1 VGLKIAAGLVVAT
14 LVTVSDTG
22 EAARTQAF
30 HGARH
35 TSVTVSGTGA
45 GYLRA
50 HQLAGGGFAEPG
62 GTASVELT
70 AWAVL
75 GLRAVG
81 SSPRGGTLAYLQAH
95 DGELTNATDLELAA
109 MAETVLGAPPKQ
121 LLARIERLQRPSGA
135 IGSNVNSTI
144 WGILALHQAAR
155 RAPRAAVRYLLR
167 RQDRSG
173 GWSWYP
179 GGQPDSNDTAAAV
192 EALRAA
198 GVRGKPIRR
207 GLAYL
212 HGLQRRDGGFELTR
226 GRGSDAQSTA
236 WAIQA
241 FLAAGRPAPRGAQ
254 RYLRRMR
261 RSDGSFRYST
271 RYVTTPVWVTAQ
283 VLPALARR
291 PFPL

>member
-1 VGLKIAAGLVVAT
+1 MGLKLAAALVVAT

-22 EAARTQAF
+22 KAVRTQAV
-30 HGARH
+30 HEARD
-35 TSVTVSGTGA
+35 TSVTVSGTGTS
-45 GYLRA
+45 YLRA

-62 GTASVELT
+62 GAPSVQLT

-75 GLRAVG
+75 GLRSAG
-81 SSPRGGTLAYLQAH
+81 SSPRAGALAYLQAH
-95 DGELTNATDLELAA
+95 DDELASATDLELAA

-121 LLARIERLQRPSGA
+121 LLARIERLERRNGA
-135 IGSNVNSTI
+135 IGPNVNSTI
-144 WGILALHQAAR
+144 WGILALRQAGR
-155 RAPRAAVRYLLR
+155 RVPKPAVRYLLR
-167 RQDRSG
+167 RQGQSG
-173 GWSWYP
+173 GWPWYP

-226 GRGSDAQSTA
+226 GRASDAQSTA

-241 FLAAGRPAPRGAQ
+241 FLAAAKAPPRGALA
-254 RYLRRMR
+254 YLRRMR
-261 RSDGSFRYST
+261 TSNGSFRYSA

>member
-1 VGLKIAAGLVVAT
+1 VGVKIAAGIVVAT

-35 TSVTVSGTGA
+35 TSVAVSGTGVR
-45 GYLRA
+45 YLRA
-50 HQLAGGGFAEPG
+50 HQSSGGGFAEPG
-62 GTASVELT
+62 GTPSVQLT

-75 GLRAVG
+75 GLRAAG
-81 SSPRGGTLAYLQAH
+81 SAPRAGTLAYLQAH
-95 DGELTNATDLELAA
+95 DGELASATDLELAA
-109 MAETVLGAPPKQ
+109 IAETVLGAPPKQ
-121 LLARIERLQRPSGA
+121 LLARIEGLERPGGA

-144 WGILALHQAAR
+144 WGILALRQAAR
-155 RAPRAAVRYLLR
+155 PAPRAAVRYLLR
-167 RQDRSG
+167 RQGRSG

-198 GVRGKPIRR
+198 GVRGRPIRR

-241 FLAAGRPAPRGAQ
+241 FLAADKAPPRGALS
-254 RYLRRMR
+254 YLRRMR
-261 RSDGSFRYST
+261 RSDGSFRYSAHF
-271 RYVTTPVWVTAQ
+271 VTTPVWVTAQ